1 MNSEILLA
9 DTGAHDDLLRLCQF
23 SHHAVIK
30 GAAEIPSIEVR
41 TDGPDRFD
49 LIYRGDDARWSGGA
63 VKVEGEKV
71 SLDLPSTVA
80 EHSGE
85 FQALIAETLNFFR
98 VEWRKQYGF
107 SSDQSIEPQDLPPGA
122 F

>member
-1 MNSEILLA
+1 MKSEILLE

-23 SHHAVIK
+23 SHNAVTK
-30 GAAEIPSIEVR
+30 GSAEIPSIEVR
-41 TDGPDRFD
+41 TDRADRFD
-49 LIYRGDDARWSGGA
+49 IIYRGDDARWSGGT
-63 VKVEGEKV
+63 VKVEGERV

-80 EHSGE
+80 EHSAE
-85 FQALIAETLNFFR
+85 FQTLIAETLNSFR

-107 SSDQSIEPQDLPPGA
+107 SDQLIEPLDLPPGA